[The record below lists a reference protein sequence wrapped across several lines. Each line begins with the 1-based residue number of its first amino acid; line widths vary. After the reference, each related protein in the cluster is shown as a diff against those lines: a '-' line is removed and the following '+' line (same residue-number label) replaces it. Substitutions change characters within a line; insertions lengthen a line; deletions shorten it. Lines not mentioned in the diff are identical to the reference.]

1 MSSCGNQ
8 FRSNGITNAQGLFS
22 SVQPLASALDSS
34 TTMVEV
40 SPGEVRARIRQIIQ
54 DALDLIDDDDFL
66 SDLEDEGDDDQQQG
80 EEERKGEEKKKNQDK
95 NPSPKRTRA
104 GQ

>member
-1 MSSCGNQ
+1 MGSCGNQ
-8 FRSNGITNAQGLFS
+8 FRSNSITNAQGLFS
-22 SVQPLASALDSS
+22 SVQPLTSALDSS
-34 TTMVEV
+34 TTAVEV
-40 SPGEVRARIRQIIQ
+40 LPSEVRERICQIIR

-95 NPSPKRTRA
+95 NPSARRTSA